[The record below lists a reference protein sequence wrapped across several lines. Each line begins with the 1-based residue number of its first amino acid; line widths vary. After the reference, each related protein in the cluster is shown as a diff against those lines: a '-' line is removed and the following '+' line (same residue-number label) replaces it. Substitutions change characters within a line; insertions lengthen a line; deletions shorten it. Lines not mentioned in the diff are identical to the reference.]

1 MIYISPLSKLASKYD
16 SLMYIFLVSKSGKL
30 AKFSGYQWFLGAS
43 SAGFD
48 SGQMATLIAYII

>member
-1 MIYISPLSKLASKYD
+1 MVYISPLSKLASKYD

-30 AKFSGYQWFLGAS
+30 AKFSGYQWCLGAS